1 MRIGVTSQNY
11 RTITAHAGRA
21 RRFVIFEDFPD
32 GQIQE
37 TGKLDLPME
46 MSIHEYPRNAAHPID
61 GIDVLITASCGDG
74 FARKLGDRGI
84 RVVVTSE
91 TDPIAAVQSGAV
103 GCAAAAGGARR
114 RAITTAAAAIV
125 RAAANTNTGRR
136 KHGQCRTLP
145 VVARRPGRRG
155 RP

>member
-21 RRFVIFEDFPD
+21 RRFVIFEDSPD

-46 MSIHEYPRNAAHPID
+46 MSIHEYPRHSAHPID
-61 GIDVLITASCGDG
+61 GLDVLITASCGDG
-74 FARKLGDRGI
+74 FMRKLGERGI

-91 TDPIAAVQSGAV
+91 TDPIAAVKAVLSGAPLPPAAPEEEDDHD
-103 GCAAAAGGARR
+103 GCGCNCAGG
-114 RAITTAAAAIV
+114 
-125 RAAANTNTGRR
+125 G
-136 KHGQCRTLP
+136 KH
-145 VVARRPGRRG
+145 
-155 RP
+155 

>member
-1 MRIGVTSQNY
+1 MTAQEDLRQENSMRIGVTSQNF

-37 TGKLDLPME
+37 TGKLDLPMD

-84 RVVVTSE
+84 RVIVTSE
-91 TDPIAAVQSGAV
+91 TDPIAAVKAVLSGAPLPPAAEEGEDDHASC
-103 GCAAAAGGARR
+103 GCNCSGGG
-114 RAITTAAAAIV
+114 
-125 RAAANTNTGRR
+125 N
-136 KHGQCRTLP
+136 H
-145 VVARRPGRRG
+145 
-155 RP
+155 